1 MSHQLAARIAGLL
14 FLISTSSYM
23 YADSILSPLLRL
35 PGFLMQAAQHDSTLA
50 LAALLEFINCAAVVG
65 ISILVYPIIKQY
77 SERVAMGYIA
87 GRVIEAAMLIS
98 GAVILM
104 TFVTMGDK
112 LAVSSV
118 INSEQIYIMGSG
130 LKAERYFSFL
140 MGMIALAIAG
150 FLLNVT
156 LFKYRLI
163 PRLLSALGLLGYVML
178 LLKVLFDFFD
188 VSAGGSWMYMPGALF
203 ELLLPLWLIFKG
215 FDLRHQ
221 PTTAV

>member
-14 FLISTSSYM
+14 FLVSTSSYM

-35 PGFLMQAAQHDSTLA
+35 PDFLMQAAQHDSTLA
-50 LAALLEFINCAAVVG
+50 QAALLEFINCAAVVG

-77 SERVAMGYIA
+77 SERVAIGYIA

-112 LAVSSV
+112 MAVSSV
-118 INSEQIYIMGSG
+118 VNSEQIYIMGSA

-178 LLKVLFDFFD
+178 LLKVLFDFFN

-203 ELLLPLWLIFKG
+203 ELLLPLWLIFRG

>member
-14 FLISTSSYM
+14 FLVSTSSYM

-35 PGFLMQAAQHDSTLA
+35 PDFLMQAAQHDSTLA

-77 SERVAMGYIA
+77 SERVAIGYIA

-112 LAVSSV
+112 MAVSSV
-118 INSEQIYIMGSG
+118 VNSEQIYIMGSA

-188 VSAGGSWMYMPGALF
+188 VSMGGSWMYMPGALF

>member
-35 PGFLMQAAQHDSTLA
+35 PDFLMQAAQHDSTLA

-77 SERVAMGYIA
+77 SERVAIGYIA

-104 TFVTMGDK
+104 TFVTMGEK

-118 INSEQIYIMGSG
+118 ANSEQVYIMGSG

-188 VSAGGSWMYMPGALF
+188 VSMGGSWMYMPGALF

>member
-35 PGFLMQAAQHDSTLA
+35 PDFLMQAAQHDSTLA

-77 SERVAMGYIA
+77 SERVAIGYIA

-104 TFVTMGDK
+104 TLVTMGEK

-118 INSEQIYIMGSG
+118 VNSEQIYIMGSG

-163 PRLLSALGLLGYVML
+163 PRSLSALGLLGYVML

-188 VSAGGSWMYMPGALF
+188 VSMGGSWMYMPGALF

-215 FDLRHQ
+215 FDLRQQ

>member
-35 PGFLMQAAQHDSTLA
+35 PDFLMQAAQHDSTLA

-118 INSEQIYIMGSG
+118 VNSEQIYIMGSG

-215 FDLRHQ
+215 FDLSHQ